1 MKLLNVRLTPDDA
14 RRATHL
20 KQQGIQLSRVVREAI
35 RTAYDEHVGRR
46 REPPRLS
53 ALIEEIYRAVPD
65 PGQRRRP
72 GYDLRDRRSVRR
84 AIVARLRRRR
94 S

>member
-1 MKLLNVRLTPDDA
+1 MKLLNVRLPPDDA

-20 KQQGIQLSRVVREAI
+20 KQQGIQLSRVVRDAI

-46 REPPRLS
+46 RGPQRLS
-53 ALIEEIYRAVPD
+53 ALIEEIYRAVPNSA
-65 PGQRRRP
+65 PRRQP

-84 AIVARLRRRR
+84 AIVTRIRRRR